1 MKISSDQIRRVL
13 ETNLSEA
20 DKFETGKPNGVLPP
34 DSATFSDRAR
44 EIDLALQVLAKQPE
58 VRQEKVE
65 ALRRQI
71 ADGTFTVSAET
82 IADKILTEAR
92 LAKLLKK

>member
-1 MKISSDQIRRVL
+1 MKISSDQVRKVL
-13 ETNLSEA
+13 ETNLNEA
-20 DKFETGKPNGVLPP
+20 DRIDAGKPNMELKP

-65 ALRRQI
+65 ALRKQI
-71 ADGTFTVSAET
+71 ADGTFTISAET

-92 LAKLLKK
+92 LAKLLKS